1 MAALTAN
8 IRLIVGLGN
17 PGADYVDTRHNA
29 GFWLIDE
36 IAAEQGL
43 SFRFEKRDN
52 ADECKFTAAGR
63 DVILQKPQTF
73 MNRSGQSVAA
83 VARYFKIAPQEI
95 LVIHDEL
102 DLPPGT
108 NRLKHGGGH
117 GGHNGLRDIVN
128 HLGSREFFR
137 IRVGIG
143 HPGDAKQVVNYVL
156 RKPSVAE
163 LGAIESAN
171 RDTLAVMPLVLEGS
185 IEKAMHALHSDYQ
198 DIFCLRVKRER
209 LWDSNAASS
218 ACRTSVNRPCSIP

>member
-36 IAAEQGL
+36 IAADQGL
-43 SFRFEKRDN
+43 SFRFEKRFN
-52 ADECKFTAAGR
+52 AAECKFKTHGR
-63 DVILQKPQTF
+63 DVFLLKPQTF
-73 MNRSGQSVAA
+73 MNRSGQAVAA
-83 VARYFKIAPQEI
+83 LARYYKIETGEI

-108 NRLKHGGGH
+108 NRIKQGGGH

-128 HLGSREFFR
+128 HFGSREFFR

-143 HPGDAKQVVNYVL
+143 HPGDASQVINYVL
-156 RKPSVAE
+156 HKPSVAD
-163 LGAIESAN
+163 LNAIDAAN
-171 RDTLAVMPLVLEGS
+171 RDTLAVMPLIVEGR
-185 IEKAMHALHSDYQ
+185 IDKAMQALH
-198 DIFCLRVKRER
+198 
-209 LWDSNAASS
+209 
-218 ACRTSVNRPCSIP
+218 T

>member
-17 PGADYVDTRHNA
+17 PGADYIDTRHNA

-36 IAAEQGL
+36 IAADRGL
-43 SFRFEKRDN
+43 SFRFEKRYN
-52 ADECKFTAAGR
+52 AEECKFKANGN
-63 DVILQKPQTF
+63 DLYLQKPQTF

-83 VARYFKIAPQEI
+83 LARYYKILPEEI

-102 DLPPGT
+102 DLAPGT
-108 NRLKHGGGH
+108 NRIKQAGGH

-143 HPGDAKQVVNYVL
+143 HPGDASQVIDYVL
-156 RKPSVAE
+156 HKPSVADRQ
-163 LGAIESAN
+163 AIENAN
-171 RDTLAVMPLVLEGS
+171 RDTIAVMPLIVEGR
-185 IEKAMHALHSDYQ
+185 IDKAMQALH
-198 DIFCLRVKRER
+198 
-209 LWDSNAASS
+209 
-218 ACRTSVNRPCSIP
+218 T

>member
-1 MAALTAN
+1 MAALTAD

-29 GFWLIDE
+29 GFWLNDL
-36 IAAEQGL
+36 IAAEQSL
-43 SFRFEKRDN
+43 SFRFEKRYN
-52 ADECKFTAAGR
+52 AEECKFKTDGK
-63 DVILQKPQTF
+63 DVFLLKPMTF

-83 VARYFKIAPQEI
+83 LARYYKFKPEQI

-108 NRLKHGGGH
+108 NRIKQAGGH

-143 HPGDAKQVVNYVL
+143 HPGDASQVVNYVL
-156 RKPSVAE
+156 HKPSVAD
-163 LGAIESAN
+163 LNSIEVAN
-171 RDTLAVMPLVLEGS
+171 RDTLAVMPLVYEGR
-185 IEKAMHALHSDYQ
+185 IDKAMQALH
-198 DIFCLRVKRER
+198 
-209 LWDSNAASS
+209 
-218 ACRTSVNRPCSIP
+218 T